1 MKLIERTSYLE
12 ELKKLRG
19 TPDIKIIT
27 GMRRV
32 GKSKMMEAYLAW
44 VKEQDA
50 DANIIILYIIVHQEF
65 T

>member
-12 ELKKLRG
+12 KLKKLRG

-32 GKSKMMEAYLAW
+32 GKSKMMEAYLADGGFDG
-44 VKEQDA
+44 KYFPEHNGSGQ
-50 DANIIILYIIVHQEF
+50 NRG
-65 T
+65 